1 MESPK
6 PVLIALS
13 IKSIQTEPYL
23 GPNGQMCK
31 SANICGESK
40 DRDVCFNVKTGLL
53 NPESLRRCELLQQH
67 GFTVVEV
74 PNDWRY
80 GYNGP
85 GGWQEVVIQQ
95 AMEQVAA
102 IYEETEGARA
112 MGGYDAEL
120 AQEVLVELNKSFP
133 YPVTDAELKRSLSPE
148 PSDDALLTALDALLL
163 EGLVSGKFLRSDRK
177 LAAMANIQLT
187 ADGRKHLVV
196 QAQQTPPPNAV
207 IHGDQIINY
216 GQAAA
221 IGRGAIGTFNHQQ
234 QWAEIANQTNLHALA
249 AELEQVRTHL
259 QKTASSRSDFQQLG
273 LLAEAEEQA
282 EKRDGGKVLET
293 LSKAGKGLLNFAKEV
308 GSDLAAKVIAKSMDL
323 EP

>member
-40 DRDVCFNVKTGLL
+40 DRDVCFNIKTGLL
-53 NPESLRRCELLQQH
+53 NPESLRRCELLQSH

-74 PNDWRY
+74 PKDWRY
-80 GYNGP
+80 GHSGP

-95 AMEQVAA
+95 AMDQVAA

-120 AQEVLVELNKSFP
+120 AQAVLVELNKSFP
-133 YPVTDAELKRSLSPE
+133 YPITDAELKRSLSPE

-163 EGLVSGKFLRSDRK
+163 ENLVSGKFLRSDRK
-177 LAAMANIQLT
+177 LVAMANIQLT
-187 ADGRKHLVV
+187 AEGRKHLVV

-221 IGRGAIGTFNHQQ
+221 IGRGATGTINYQQ
-234 QWAEIANQTNLHALA
+234 QWAEIGNQTNLHALA

-282 EKRDGGKVLET
+282 EKQDGGKVLET
-293 LSKAGKGLLNFAKEV
+293 LSKAGKGLLDFAKEV
-308 GSDLAAKVIAKSMDL
+308 GSDLAAKVIAKSMGL

>member
-23 GPNGQMCK
+23 GANGQMCK

-40 DRDVCFNVKTGLL
+40 ERDVSFNVKTGLL
-53 NPESLRRCELLQQH
+53 NPESLRRCEILQQH

-74 PNDWRY
+74 PKDWRY

-120 AQEVLVELNKSFP
+120 AQAVLVELNKSFP
-133 YPVTDAELKRSLSPE
+133 YPITDAELKRSLSPE

-163 EGLVSGKFLRSDRK
+163 EDLVSGKFLRSDRK
-177 LAAMANIQLT
+177 LVAMANIQLT
-187 ADGRKHLVV
+187 ANGRKHLVV
-196 QAQQTPPPNAV
+196 QTQQTPPNAV
-207 IHGDQIINY
+207 IHGDQIINF

-221 IGRGAIGTFNHQQ
+221 LGRGATGTINYQQ
-234 QWAEIANQTNLHALA
+234 QWADIGSQTNLHALA

-282 EKRDGGKVLET
+282 EKQDGGKVIET
-293 LSKAGKGLLNFAKEV
+293 LSKAGKGLLDFAKEV
-308 GSDLAAKVIAKSMDL
+308 GSDLAAKVIAKSMGL

>member
-1 MESPK
+1 VESPK

-23 GPNGQMCK
+23 GANGQMCK

-40 DRDVCFNVKTGLL
+40 ERDVSFNVKTGLL
-53 NPESLRRCELLQQH
+53 NPESLRRCEILQQH

-74 PNDWRY
+74 PKDWRY

-120 AQEVLVELNKSFP
+120 AQAVLVELNKSFP
-133 YPVTDAELKRSLSPE
+133 YPITDAELKRSLSPE

-163 EGLVSGKFLRSDRK
+163 EDLVSGKFLRSDRK
-177 LAAMANIQLT
+177 LVAMANIQLT
-187 ADGRKHLVV
+187 ANGRKHLVV
-196 QAQQTPPPNAV
+196 QTQQTPPNAV
-207 IHGDQIINY
+207 IHGDQIINF

-221 IGRGAIGTFNHQQ
+221 LGRGATGTINYQQ
-234 QWAEIANQTNLHALA
+234 QWADIGSQTNLHALA

-282 EKRDGGKVLET
+282 EKQDGGKVIET
-293 LSKAGKGLLNFAKEV
+293 LSKAGKGLLDFAKEV
-308 GSDLAAKVIAKSMDL
+308 GSDLAAKVIAKSMGL